1 MARPRRSL
9 GIVAFPL
16 SAALMLAA
24 CAGGGPGDESGSG
37 GTSSTGAAGTTG
49 SAGSGSAGQGAGGVV
64 GNGGAIGTG
73 GSAAGRGGVT
83 GLGGVTGTG
92 GGAGTDGGGAGG
104 RGGVNGMAGTT
115 GAGGAAGTGG
125 LTGRGGSTGNGGAT
139 GTGGRGGTTGSA
151 GGGATGRGGSTG
163 AAGSTGSA
171 GTSGACSM
179 TMVPSGGTSHC
190 SSNQSGMVGTQQWT
204 IWSSG
209 SGGCLITYGSTAAF
223 SATWS
228 NSGDFLARVGLSLGS
243 NKTYDQ
249 FGTIAADFAETKS
262 GNGGGYS
269 SIGVYGWSV
278 SPLVEWYVTEDSYNG
293 LGTSGTK
300 KGTFT
305 IDGEGTYNVYQ
316 RMQNN
321 QPSIQGN
328 ASFPQFISIR
338 TSARTCGHISL
349 SKHFDAWKGFGMT
362 LGKMEEA
369 KVLIEAGGG
378 SGRIDFP
385 TASVTAQ

>member
-1 MARPRRSL
+1 
-9 GIVAFPL
+9 
-16 SAALMLAA
+16 
-24 CAGGGPGDESGSG
+24 
-37 GTSSTGAAGTTG
+37 
-49 SAGSGSAGQGAGGVV
+49 
-64 GNGGAIGTG
+64 
-73 GSAAGRGGVT
+73 
-83 GLGGVTGTG
+83 
-92 GGAGTDGGGAGG
+92 
-104 RGGVNGMAGTT
+104 
-115 GAGGAAGTGG
+115 
-125 LTGRGGSTGNGGAT
+125 
-139 GTGGRGGTTGSA
+139 
-151 GGGATGRGGSTG
+151 
-163 AAGSTGSA
+163 
-171 GTSGACSM
+171 
-179 TMVPSGGTSHC
+179 
-190 SSNQSGMVGTQQWT
+190 MVGSQQWT

-209 SGGCLITYGSTAAF
+209 GGGCLITYGSSAAF
-223 SATWS
+223 SATWN
-228 NSGDFLARVGLSLGS
+228 NSGDFLARVGLNLGS
-243 NKTYDQ
+243 SKTYDQ
-249 FGTIAADFAETKS
+249 FTTIAADFAETKS

-278 SPLVEWYVTEDSYNG
+278 NPLVEWYVTEDSYNG

-321 QPSIQGN
+321 QPSIQGT

-349 SKHFDAWKGFGMT
+349 TKHFDAWKGFGMT

-369 KVLIEAGGG
+369 KVLVEAGGG

>member
-1 MARPRRSL
+1 
-9 GIVAFPL
+9 
-16 SAALMLAA
+16 
-24 CAGGGPGDESGSG
+24 
-37 GTSSTGAAGTTG
+37 
-49 SAGSGSAGQGAGGVV
+49 
-64 GNGGAIGTG
+64 
-73 GSAAGRGGVT
+73 
-83 GLGGVTGTG
+83 
-92 GGAGTDGGGAGG
+92 
-104 RGGVNGMAGTT
+104 
-115 GAGGAAGTGG
+115 
-125 LTGRGGSTGNGGAT
+125 
-139 GTGGRGGTTGSA
+139 
-151 GGGATGRGGSTG
+151 
-163 AAGSTGSA
+163 
-171 GTSGACSM
+171 
-179 TMVPSGGTSHC
+179 MVPSGGTSHC
-190 SSNQSGMVGTQQWT
+190 SSNQSGMVGSQQWT

-209 SGGCLITYGSTAAF
+209 GGGCLITYGSTTAF
-223 SATWS
+223 SATWN
-228 NSGDFLARVGLSLGS
+228 NSGDFLARVGLNLGS

-321 QPSIQGN
+321 QPSIQGT

-349 SKHFDAWKGFGMT
+349 TQALRRVEGFRHDARKDGRGKGPRRGRRRQRQDRFPDRERDGPI
-362 LGKMEEA
+362 A
-369 KVLIEAGGG
+369 Q
-378 SGRIDFP
+378 SGVCDAA
-385 TASVTAQ
+385 TAATARR

>member
-1 MARPRRSL
+1 M
-9 GIVAFPL
+9 
-16 SAALMLAA
+16 
-24 CAGGGPGDESGSG
+24 GGAT
-37 GTSSTGAAGTTG
+37 GTGV
-49 SAGSGSAGQGAGGVV
+49 AGS
-64 GNGGAIGTG
+64 
-73 GSAAGRGGVT
+73 
-83 GLGGVTGTG
+83 G
-92 GGAGTDGGGAGG
+92 GGAGTDGGAGT
-104 RGGVNGMAGTT
+104 GGVSGL
-115 GAGGAAGTGG
+115 GGATGTGGAGTGG
-125 LTGRGGSTGNGGAT
+125 LTGRGGITGTGGSGGAT
-139 GTGGRGGTTGSA
+139 GTGGRGGRGGTTGS
-151 GGGATGRGGSTG
+151 GGGGSTG
-163 AAGSTGSA
+163 GGGASGGSTGGA
-171 GTSGACSM
+171 GTSGTC
-179 TMVPSGGTSHC
+179 TTPMVPSGGTSHC

-223 SATWS
+223 SASWN
-228 NSGDFLARVGLSLGS
+228 NSGDFLARVGLNLGS

-262 GNGGGYS
+262 GSGGGYS

-305 IDGEGTYNVYQ
+305 IEGEGTYNVYQ

-321 QPSIQGN
+321 QPSIQGT

-349 SKHFDAWKGFGMT
+349 TKHFEAWKGFGMT

-369 KVLIEAGGG
+369 KVLVEAGGG